1 MVPLFKSVGYQLI
14 YHTFSEKCEYIKFKY
29 FLAPAGIAKN
39 RPPPPPPPPRDV
51 QISRQQTCFSAINN
65 NNIILKRKTRNQK
78 QCRATFNNVKIKD
91 VISFKKGLKTLQ
103 WLKCK
108 TF

>member
-29 FLAPAGIAKN
+29 FWRQLESQKIA
-39 RPPPPPPPPRDV
+39 PPPPRDV
-51 QISRQQTCFSAINN
+51 QISQQQTCFSAINN